1 MTYNAKLKRYKRWL
15 ERQLKK
21 VNDAIRYHDSRRR

>member
-1 MTYNAKLKRYKRWL
+1 MTYTAKLRRYKRWL

-21 VNDAIRYHDSRRR
+21 VNEAIKYHNNKK

>member
-1 MTYNAKLKRYKRWL
+1 MTYTAKLKRYKRWL

-21 VNDAIRYHDSRRR
+21 VNDAIRYHK

>member
-1 MTYNAKLKRYKRWL
+1 MTYTARLKRYKRWL

-21 VNDAIRYHDSRRR
+21 VNAAIKYHQ